1 MQREIEDTLLGKE
14 YGLQIEQP
22 FQGYTEAENVMPLE
36 GKLPRA
42 SDDHLV
48 MIQVEK
54 EGEESQFT
62 TPVENEEFSTEVP
75 LNLGEGIHTIN
86 VMVYIEEDF
95 YYDAAY
101 MLAVTSSDFL
111 NG

>member
-1 MQREIEDTLLGKE
+1 
-14 YGLQIEQP
+14 
-22 FQGYTEAENVMPLE
+22 
-36 GKLPRA
+36 
-42 SDDHLV
+42 

-54 EGEESQFT
+54 EGEESQLT

-86 VMVYIEEDF
+86 VMVYIEEEDL

-101 MLAVTSSDFL
+101 MLAVTPSDFL